1 MTRDADKRA
10 TFAARLDELFR
21 TVVNS
26 DGRLYSTR
34 AAASALTALG
44 TPVSHTHVG
53 KLRRGEADPRRSEMQ
68 AFATL
73 FGVSLSY
80 FTHDD
85 DDNEVERRLARALG
99 DPAIQAVA
107 MRMGEA
113 DMSAEGKAAV
123 AAMVEQVV
131 FLEQAARRRGL
142 SQGAVPDAP
151 GDDG

>member
-1 MTRDADKRA
+1 MTGETPARR
-10 TFAARLDELFR
+10 TFADQLDELFR

-26 DGRLYSTR
+26 EGRPYSTR
-34 AAASALTALG
+34 AAAAALTALG
-44 TPVSHTHVG
+44 CPVSHTHVG

-73 FGVSLSY
+73 FGVSLAY
-80 FTHDD
+80 FTQDD
-85 DDNEVERRLARALG
+85 GDDSDADRRLSRALG

-113 DMSAEGKAAV
+113 EMSAAGKAAV

-131 FLEQAARRRGL
+131 LLEQAARRRQ
-142 SQGAVPDAP
+142 SDA
-151 GDDG
+151 GG

>member
-1 MTRDADKRA
+1 VTGETPARR
-10 TFAARLDELFR
+10 TFADQLDELFR

-26 DGRLYSTR
+26 EGRPYSTR
-34 AAASALTALG
+34 AAAAALTALG
-44 TPVSHTHVG
+44 CPVSHTHVG

-73 FGVSLSY
+73 FGVSLAY
-80 FTHDD
+80 FTQDD
-85 DDNEVERRLARALG
+85 GDADRRLSRALG

-113 DMSAEGKAAV
+113 EMSAAGKAAV

-131 FLEQAARRRGL
+131 LLEQAARRRQ
-142 SQGAVPDAP
+142 SDA
-151 GDDG
+151 GG

>member
-1 MTRDADKRA
+1 VTGDEQARR
-10 TFAARLDELFR
+10 TFAERLDELFR

-34 AAASALTALG
+34 AAATALAALG
-44 TPVSHTHVG
+44 CPVSHTHVG

-73 FGVSLSY
+73 FGVSLAY
-80 FTHDD
+80 FTRDD
-85 DDNEVERRLARALG
+85 SDDSEVDRRLARALG

-113 DMSAEGKAAV
+113 EMSAAGKAAV

-131 FLEQAARRRGL
+131 LLEQAARQRRTD
-142 SQGAVPDAP
+142 S
-151 GDDG
+151 GD

>member
-1 MTRDADKRA
+1 MEGDSTVTEDARA
-10 TFAARLDELFR
+10 RRTFADRLDELFR

-34 AAASALTALG
+34 AAAAALAALDC
-44 TPVSHTHVG
+44 PVSHTHVG

-85 DDNEVERRLARALG
+85 GDESDADRRLARALG

-113 DMSAEGKAAV
+113 DMSAAGKAAV

-131 FLEQAARRRGL
+131 LLEQAARKR
-142 SQGAVPDAP
+142 QG
-151 GDDG
+151 GD

>member
-1 MTRDADKRA
+1 VTGDMHARR
-10 TFAARLDELFR
+10 TFADRLDELFR

-34 AAASALTALG
+34 AAAAALAALG
-44 TPVSHTHVG
+44 CPVSHTHVG

-73 FGVSLSY
+73 FGVSLAY
-80 FTHDD
+80 FTQDD
-85 DDNEVERRLARALG
+85 GDETEVDRRLARALG

-113 DMSAEGKAAV
+113 EMSAAGKAAV

-131 FLEQAARRRGL
+131 LLEQAARQRH
-142 SQGAVPDAP
+142 SPPD
-151 GDDG
+151 G